1 VIKKQ
6 FLRQGLDILQ
16 QSFSKAIRL
25 IVVDLGF
32 QVLNDLGK
40 AMHLNE
46 AQATLFDNIEL
57 VQEQL
62 AQILKDLC
70 FAFEL
75 FIGDRESWIFVFLV
89 FLIHAFILDKM
100 IMYKAFEH
108 LIWLL
113 FGYNC
118 LINFFFILVVIF
130 FLGLPF

>member
-16 QSFSKAIRL
+16 QSFCKAVRL

-32 QVLNDLGK
+32 QVLDDLGK

-62 AQILKDLC
+62 VQILKDLC

-75 FIGDRESWIFVFLV
+75 FIGDCKSRILV
-89 FLIHAFILDKM
+89 F
-100 IMYKAFEH
+100 
-108 LIWLL
+108 
-113 FGYNC
+113 
-118 LINFFFILVVIF
+118 
-130 FLGLPF
+130 